1 MRQENEPE
9 EKTPS
14 SHSNPVNFFPG
25 LIGYGH
31 PVQQAEQ
38 HLIGMT
44 SSSSLF
50 LQSCQE
56 ELPASFFL
64 RPSKWLPGFPPHSN
78 RQETNSRL

>member
-1 MRQENEPE
+1 MRQENGPE
-9 EKTPS
+9 GKTPS

-25 LIGYGH
+25 LICYGH

-50 LQSCQE
+50 LQPCQE
-56 ELPASFFL
+56 ELPASF
-64 RPSKWLPGFPPHSN
+64 
-78 RQETNSRL
+78 

>member
-9 EKTPS
+9 GKTPS

-25 LIGYGH
+25 LICYGH

-44 SSSSLF
+44 S
-50 LQSCQE
+50 
-56 ELPASFFL
+56 
-64 RPSKWLPGFPPHSN
+64 FP
-78 RQETNSRL
+78 TNSQFARKEGT